1 MFPRSTV
8 AVAAALALL
17 ALAPSA
23 ARGELIF
30 SEVREVAGLK
40 LYADS
45 ERSDLFYYPPA
56 GIALQRNGET
66 PVFSFL
72 RYRYIGRR
80 VTGDSNTFL
89 GRGVLSFTVEF
100 QSQRDRLHSV
110 KRALERRL
118 RRQVTL
124 LPAPVADMGADLIYS
139 AVKEGETEEHSG
151 VLSGGSWGGGEE
163 ETGEYWDVRTFSI
176 GADPYSTNLL
186 WQTYHDGKVLLA
198 LSVSVVASG
207 LPERQLPDGP
217 VPERVVRTV
226 FADTIRVEVSPEGF
240 PELFSSVDI
249 NERMPAGYTFLD
261 VYCHDFSE
269 GWSQEREIS
278 RVIVEIRGRAISGDH
293 PVERVSFE
301 AEKPEEVKRSVH
313 FRFAM
318 DLNAG
323 YSFRVTRV
331 ERGGNMTTGEWIDVA
346 DWNGICDVSMTQRD
360 QMILD
365 SKPIDPRMLY

>member
-1 MFPRSTV
+1 M
-8 AVAAALALL
+8 
-17 ALAPSA
+17 
-23 ARGELIF
+23 
-30 SEVREVAGLK
+30 
-40 LYADS
+40 
-45 ERSDLFYYPPA
+45 
-56 GIALQRNGET
+56 
-66 PVFSFL
+66 
-72 RYRYIGRR
+72 
-80 VTGDSNTFL
+80 
-89 GRGVLSFTVEF
+89 LSFTVEF
-100 QSQRDRLHSV
+100 QSQRDKLHTA
-110 KRALERRL
+110 KRDLERRL

-124 LPAPVADMGADLIYS
+124 LPAPVADMSADLIYS

-151 VLSGGSWGGGEE
+151 VLSGGNWAGEE
-163 ETGEYWDVRTFSI
+163 DATGEYWDVRTFSI

-198 LSVSVVASG
+198 LSVSVTASG
-207 LPERQLPDGP
+207 IQERRLPDGP
-217 VPERVVRTV
+217 EPEVTARTV
-226 FADTIRVEVSPEGF
+226 FADTIRIEVSPDDF
-240 PELFSSVDI
+240 PSLFSSVDI

-278 RVIVEIRGRAISGDH
+278 RVVVEIRGKAISGDH
-293 PVERVSFE
+293 PVERISFE
-301 AEKPEEVKRSVH
+301 AEAPELVKQSVH

-323 YSFRVTRV
+323 YAYRVTRV
-331 ERGGNMTTGEWIDVA
+331 GRGGNTTAGEWIEVA